1 MKKKRFFIAILLI
14 ACCIFAYNILDS
26 FIPGEVG
33 SKKAQAVDFDD
44 VDNCRQLGGYKTMD
58 GKTVKSDILFRS
70 GKLSKLED
78 DGFEAFYKKNITDI
92 IDLRI
97 PEEVSHRPDPKL
109 DNAKSHVI
117 NLADTASTFYMY
129 SVLGVKTNSS
139 NYKEILDT
147 IAKTPMNLGEM
158 YIEGI
163 IDSDY
168 GRQALKR
175 VFSVFVNHKDG
186 AILWHCTG
194 GKDRTGIVAA
204 LLLSALNV
212 DRETVLNDYELTNE
226 FVKGQRIGMKIVSM
240 FYSDDEKEEE
250 RVATVAGVKRDFMQN
265 ALNHIDKTYG
275 GPIDFL
281 KNQVGI
287 SEQDILTLRAKYLE

>member
-1 MKKKRFFIAILLI
+1 MRKRRIFSAILLI
-14 ACCIFAYNILDS
+14 ACCILAYNILDS

-33 SKKAQAVDFDD
+33 SKKAQAVNLDD
-44 VDNCRQLGGYKTMD
+44 VDNCRQLGGYITLD
-58 GKTVKSDILFRS
+58 GKTVKSNVLFRS
-70 GKLSKLED
+70 GKLSKLEE
-78 DGFEAFYKKNITDI
+78 DGLEAFYKMNITDI

-109 DNAKSHVI
+109 DKAKTHVI

-129 SVLGVKTNSS
+129 SVLGVKTNSG

-158 YIEGI
+158 YVEGI

-168 GRQALKR
+168 GRKALKEI
-175 VFSVFVNHKDG
+175 FSVFVHHKDG

-226 FVKGQRIGMKIVSM
+226 FVKGQRIGMKIVSLL
-240 FYSDDEKEEE
+240 YSDDEKEEE
-250 RVATVAGVKRDFMQN
+250 RVATIAGVKRDFMQN
-265 ALNHIDKTYG
+265 ALNHIDKKYG
-275 GPIDFL
+275 GPINFL
-281 KNQVGI
+281 KNQVGL
-287 SEQDILTLRAKYLE
+287 SEEDILTLRTKYLE